1 MDASLVYPG
10 LYGVLRTPDQV
21 IEDLLA
27 LEGSSWPARLYDLAF
42 FFPPPKEERLSALGL
57 TLPAPPTP
65 AGNYVG
71 SVRVDNLL
79 FVGGNVG
86 RLNAEPLAYTGKVF
100 GEMSAG
106 QAYEM
111 ARRCALNHLAAIKAA
126 LGDLDRVERVVK
138 VTGYV
143 NAAPGFNEMPKVING
158 ESDLLV
164 ELWGEQGR
172 HARAALGV
180 ASLSRDAP
188 VEIEVIV
195 RIRD

>member
-1 MDASLVYPG
+1 M
-10 LYGVLRTPDQV
+10 
-21 IEDLLA
+21 LA
-27 LEGSSWPARLYDLAF
+27 PCA
-42 FFPPPKEERLSALGL
+42 
-57 TLPAPPTP
+57 
-65 AGNYVG
+65 
-71 SVRVDNLL
+71 VDNLL

-86 RLNAEPLAYTGKVF
+86 RLNAEPLAYTGKVG
-100 GEMSAG
+100 GEVMLE

-164 ELWGEQGR
+164 ELLGEQGR
-172 HARAALGV
+172 HARAARGWPRSAVTPRSRSRSSCGSATRAAWCSLL
-180 ASLSRDAP
+180 ASLRLLED
-188 VEIEVIV
+188 
-195 RIRD
+195 

>member
-1 MDASLVYPG
+1 MD
-10 LYGVLRTPDQV
+10 
-21 IEDLLA
+21 IEKRLA
-27 LEGSSWPARLYDLAF
+27 
-42 FFPPPKEERLSALGL
+42 ALGL

-65 AGNYVG
+65 EGNYVG
-71 SVRVDNLL
+71 AVRVDNLL

-86 RLNAEPLAYTGKVF
+86 GLNAEPLEYTGKVG
-100 GEMSAG
+100 GEVTLE

-126 LGDLDRVERVVK
+126 LGDLGRVERVVK

-143 NAAPGFNEMPKVING
+143 NAAPGFSEMPKVING

-195 RIRD
+195 RIRE